1 MEEVKSFLLMIQ
13 FMTRIPINKALPCE
27 NKNFKKASA
36 YIPLIGI
43 IVGMSQFIVYKL
55 LFNLIPAEFLSVIMI
70 IVYVFIT
77 GGFHLDGLGDTCDGF
92 FAFKGGKDKIIE
104 IMKDSRV
111 GTYSTIAVIIDILI
125 RYIAYVK
132 IININSGY
140 IIILAPFV
148 GRVSLALLAYVG
160 KGAKEEGSG
169 NLIINNI
176 SNREMGIIFI
186 IVAIFSYVTSGYLH
200 VTYEILLFGISCIV
214 TLLFYKLCKDKIE
227 GITGDNLGAI
237 NEIVELVALIF
248 LLSI

>member
-13 FMTRIPINKALPCE
+13 FMTRIPINKALPCQ

-55 LFNLIPAEFLSVIMI
+55 LLNLISAEFLSVIMI

-111 GTYSTIAVIIDILI
+111 GTYSTIAVIIDVLI

-132 IININSGY
+132 IINMDFGY
-140 IIILAPFV
+140 IIILAPFI
-148 GRVSLALLAYVG
+148 GRISLALLAYIG

-186 IVAIFSYVTSGYLH
+186 MFIVFSYVTSEHLH
-200 VTYEILLFGISCIV
+200 VTYEILLLAICCVI
-214 TLLFYKLCKDKIE
+214 TLSFYKLCKDKID